1 MDWQIMQIDRQDRRI
16 LRELQRDARLSNT
29 ALATCVGM
37 SESACLRRVRLLEQ
51 AGVIERYTAVL
62 SASKVG
68 VTVSFIIRITL
79 KGQTDQNLSAFEQA
93 VASVPEVTECDL
105 TTGESDY
112 VLRVVAR
119 SAEDFE
125 RLHSKVLTK
134 LPGVARVD
142 SSFVLRSVVKN
153 AGLPLESG

>member
-1 MDWQIMQIDRQDRRI
+1 
-16 LRELQRDARLSNT
+16 
-29 ALATCVGM
+29 
-37 SESACLRRVRLLEQ
+37 VRLLERG
-51 AGVIERYTAVL
+51 GVIERYTAVL
-62 SASKVG
+62 SASKIG

-79 KGQTDQNLSAFEQA
+79 KGQTDRDLGAFEQA
-93 VASVPEVTECDL
+93 VASVAEVTECDL

>member
-1 MDWQIMQIDRQDRRI
+1 MQVDRQDRRI
-16 LRELQRDARLSNT
+16 LRELQRDARLSNS
-29 ALATCVGM
+29 ALAARVGL

-51 AGVIERYTAVL
+51 GGVIERYMAVL
-62 SASKVG
+62 SAGKVG

-153 AGLPLESG
+153 AGLPLEAG

>member
-1 MDWQIMQIDRQDRRI
+1 MRLDRTDRRI
-16 LRELQRDARLSNT
+16 LRELQQNARLSNA
-29 ALATCVGM
+29 ALAEHVGL

-51 AGVIERYTAVL
+51 AGVIERYAAVL
-62 SASKVG
+62 NAPRLG
-68 VTVSFIIRITL
+68 IAVSFIIRITL
-79 KGQTDQNLSAFEQA
+79 RAQTDRDLGAFEAAIRA
-93 VASVPEVTECDL
+93 VAEVTECDL
-105 TTGESDY
+105 TTGEADY

-119 SAEDFE
+119 DAEDFE

-153 AGLPLESG
+153 AGLPIDSSSGPPT